1 MEIRERII
9 KEAFTLFIK
18 YGIRGVTMDQ
28 IACELGISKRTLY
41 ENFEDKNTLL
51 INGIEHFR
59 KIKHSEAVDM
69 LKNCDN
75 VVESL
80 YFIGRHGEEF
90 RKKVN
95 PLFFEDIRKFYPEIH
110 SKITD
115 KSLDKEY
122 PLMETMFRKGIT
134 EGVFKKELNSEL
146 IAAFWHQVMTIFMN
160 EEMFPRERYT
170 QKELLLNLIIPY
182 LKGISTDKGQKLIE
196 KYFENEINHN

>member
-9 KEAFTLFIK
+9 TEAFTLFIK
-18 YGIRGVTMDQ
+18 YGVRGVTMDQ
-28 IACELGISKRTLY
+28 LACELGISKRTLY

-51 INGIEHFR
+51 SEGIKHFR
-59 KIKHSEAVDM
+59 KIKHVEAMDV
-69 LKNCDN
+69 LKNCEN
-75 VVESL
+75 VIESL
-80 YFIGRHGEEF
+80 YFIGRHGEQF

-110 SKITD
+110 SKIAD

-134 EGVFKKELNSEL
+134 EGVFKKELNPDL

-160 EEMFPRERYT
+160 EEMFHRERYT

>member
-9 KEAFTLFIK
+9 KEAFGLFIK
-18 YGIRGVTMDQ
+18 YGIRAVTMDQ

-51 INGIEHFR
+51 SKGIAHFR
-59 KIKHSEAVDM
+59 KIKHTEAIDM

-75 VVESL
+75 VIESL
-80 YFIGRHGEEF
+80 YFIGKHGEEF

-110 SKITD
+110 SNISD
-115 KSLDKEY
+115 KSADKEY
-122 PLMETMFRKGIT
+122 PLMETMFRKGIN
-134 EGVFKKELNSEL
+134 EGVFKKDLNSNL
-146 IAAFWHQVMTIFMN
+146 IADFWHQVMTIFMN

-170 QKELLLNLIIPY
+170 QKELLMNLIIPY
-182 LKGISTDKGQKLIE
+182 LKGIATEKGQKLIE
-196 KYFENEINHN
+196 KYFEKEINHN